1 MHPRIHATLVS
12 GPQVFFTD
20 RRFFQFRFCYRPTQT
35 PTQKF
40 KNGFLRLSAQE
51 IGSSLVSLEIIFEPL
66 RIELFRFEFHS
77 LSSKILKIPGK
88 SCDARWFDFLRFCV
102 KNFEMNRVIFG
113 TIVKRV
119 LWLVNDI
126 ISRLVPLIR
135 WMGIILQLLNVVIG
149 HSPSISIT

>member
-1 MHPRIHATLVS
+1 MVRGAL
-12 GPQVFFTD
+12 
-20 RRFFQFRFCYRPTQT
+20 
-35 PTQKF
+35 
-40 KNGFLRLSAQE
+40 
-51 IGSSLVSLEIIFEPL
+51 
-66 RIELFRFEFHS
+66 
-77 LSSKILKIPGK
+77 
-88 SCDARWFDFLRFCV
+88 DARWCGAVDSWWHIHVFLGLV

-149 HSPSISIT
+149 HSPSISIS